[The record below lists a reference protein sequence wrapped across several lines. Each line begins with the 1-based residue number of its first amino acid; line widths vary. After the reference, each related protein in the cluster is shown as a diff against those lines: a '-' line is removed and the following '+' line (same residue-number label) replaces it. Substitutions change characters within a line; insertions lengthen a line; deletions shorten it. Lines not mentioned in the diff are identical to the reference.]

1 MIDYE
6 FYSLLNGG
14 IMAGPRPSHRVLSSL
29 STLIDTVI
37 TLQWETE
44 SPSEL
49 ETKCKTFNLTWIW
62 CPIKS
67 INWEVYKNDSIRSHI
82 LQNLQKAK
90 DLLTEGHN
98 LLIHCA
104 AGVHRT
110 GFFLYTLLRLCGKS
124 PEQTLDSILT
134 IRPKVI
140 ESIGKHRLEV
150 SENFFL
156 HSQGLNVFT
165 PFYETLDL
173 VQSDY
178 ATGRKTLLFW
188 VKVFFYGNLAKVQF
202 SATVEDF
209 SRIIVGGEIF
219 AYVVERFKWSQFR
232 EFVPSGEEPIKSVW
246 DVSEVIEG
254 FIRSCQHGS
263 AIYLAGMQCYWDK
276 EFLSVYCS
284 EIFDLMSY
292 RIVDLSCLQEL
303 GASVV
308 QGSIY
313 DDMRFLMKCRGNFPA
328 HVKDVKPKSKYFN
341 KNL

>member
-6 FYSLLNGG
+6 FYSLLKGG
-14 IMAGPRPSHRVLSSL
+14 IMAGPRPSNRVLSSL

-37 TLQWETE
+37 TLQWESE
-44 SPSEL
+44 SPEEL
-49 ETKCKTFNLTWIW
+49 ETKCLNYNLTWIW
-62 CPIKS
+62 CPIKA

-90 DLLTEGHN
+90 DLLSEGHN

-140 ESIGKHRLEV
+140 ESIGKHRLEI
-150 SENFFL
+150 SENFYL
-156 HSQGLNVFT
+156 TTQDQSVFT
-165 PFYETLDL
+165 PYYETLDL

-178 ATGRKTLLFW
+178 ATGKKTLLFW
-188 VKVFFYGNLAKVQF
+188 VKVFFYGNLAKIQF
-202 SATVEDF
+202 SATVSDF

-219 AYVVERFKWSQFR
+219 AYVVERFQWSQFR
-232 EFVPSGEEPIKSVW
+232 EFVPNGDEPIKSLW
-246 DVSEVIEG
+246 DVAEVIG
-254 FIRSCQHGS
+254 DFIRSCQHGS
-263 AIYLAGMQCYWDK
+263 VIYLAGLQCYWDK

-284 EIFDLMSY
+284 EIFDMISY
-292 RIVDLSCLQEL
+292 RIVDLSCLQEIGGSL
-303 GASVV
+303 V

-313 DDMRFLMKCRGNFPA
+313 DDIRFIMKCRQ
-328 HVKDVKPKSKYFN
+328 
-341 KNL
+341 NLQAPIKTCETKI